1 MGTGVPSSLLP
12 PVRLHIQAVSL
23 DTPYSNRLA
32 LSCQAFLRAIF
43 RQFSARAGFPVG
55 AEFPIARG
63 AGRRFNPLPAPR
75 AIRDSTPGLA
85 YPGNPFI
92 CRSRRVGAVFAAPRP
107 RFLRWAPRS
116 QLT

>member
-55 AEFPIARG
+55 GEFPIARG
-63 AGRRFNPLPAPR
+63 AGRRFNRLPPPL
-75 AIRDSTPGLA
+75 AIGNSPPLLPH
-85 YPGNPFI
+85 PGNPFA
-92 CRSRRVGAVFAAPRP
+92 CRWRSVWASFVG
-107 RFLRWAPRS
+107 
-116 QLT
+116 